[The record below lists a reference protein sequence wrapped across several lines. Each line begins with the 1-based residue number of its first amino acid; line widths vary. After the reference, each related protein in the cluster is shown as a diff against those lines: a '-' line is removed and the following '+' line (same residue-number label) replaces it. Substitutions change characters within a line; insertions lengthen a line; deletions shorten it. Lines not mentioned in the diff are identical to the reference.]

1 MSHALRAALLAFL
14 VLPAA
19 GASVAVQLG
28 GPQPLDLGG
37 DGRVFLELTPSVAEA
52 YVGVPQRVEL
62 RIGLER
68 GFLAGE
74 LVPLFARSLDVP
86 VEVRAPWLREARGG
100 RWSEPPQPD
109 SGARSLALDGE
120 VAFATALADVERE
133 GRTYA
138 LHALAFE
145 WLPDAP
151 GELVLDGTELRLAFA
166 SAFDDDPFR
175 GRLPRDRVDAR
186 VRGPVARLRALAL
199 PEAGRP
205 PQFTGAVGSFALE
218 AQAEPR
224 EVEVGSTVLLA
235 LLVTGQGNWGHFA
248 APRVGPFD
256 GLRTISERSELVDGA
271 LRIECELRVTEERVR
286 EIPPVELAYFT
297 PGTPG
302 RYEISRSQPLPLRVR
317 RTMKPALVDVPLPE
331 APLLTPPVFIGA
343 GVVALVAILLIVRA
357 RGRRGL
363 PSANEHAMAADFET
377 RLIRPGGDVTRLYP
391 AYLAARLRDD
401 ATQVV
406 TPDLAA
412 RLERA
417 GAPQELAQRAAAL
430 AVELAAATYGNKAPK
445 DVVERARAIV
455 RELDRHSFGG

>member
-1 MSHALRAALLAFL
+1 M
-14 VLPAA
+14 
-19 GASVAVQLG
+19 
-28 GPQPLDLGG
+28 
-37 DGRVFLELTPSVAEA
+37 
-52 YVGVPQRVEL
+52 
-62 RIGLER
+62 
-68 GFLAGE
+68 
-74 LVPLFARSLDVP
+74 
-86 VEVRAPWLREARGG
+86 
-100 RWSEPPQPD
+100 
-109 SGARSLALDGE
+109 
-120 VAFATALADVERE
+120 
-133 GRTYA
+133 
-138 LHALAFE
+138 
-145 WLPDAP
+145 
-151 GELVLDGTELRLAFA
+151 
-166 SAFDDDPFR
+166 
-175 GRLPRDRVDAR
+175 
-186 VRGPVARLRALAL
+186 
-199 PEAGRP
+199 
-205 PQFTGAVGSFALE
+205 
-218 AQAEPR
+218 
-224 EVEVGSTVLLA
+224 
-235 LLVTGQGNWGHFA
+235 
-248 APRVGPFD
+248 
-256 GLRTISERSELVDGA
+256 
-271 LRIECELRVTEERVR
+271 R